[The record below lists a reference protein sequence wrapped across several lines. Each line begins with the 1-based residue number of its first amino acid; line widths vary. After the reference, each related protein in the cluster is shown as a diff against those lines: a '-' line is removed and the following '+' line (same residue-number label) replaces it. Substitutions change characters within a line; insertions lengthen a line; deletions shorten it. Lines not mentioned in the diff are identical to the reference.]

1 MFEELRI
8 LSVERQF
15 YSELFNCENPSRI
28 FACLERSV
36 KQLVSFDGLYIH
48 YNNPLYGVCEK
59 LSGPRSQE
67 IKSVFTS
74 KVNFLKPDGNWFP
87 FTFGEDHGAKGSIIF
102 TTKNDPSPGILCSV
116 ERMLNFC
123 SKSLYQY
130 ELLQRIEQYGKEQEL
145 LLRELRHR
153 THNNLQFMLG
163 TLPYLVP
170 DSKEMPQTL
179 TKQLEQRLHGLIMLS
194 SIWDSQS
201 IDAAVSAPSYFVSV
215 ARILRKLW
223 LEGRGS
229 LELSMQVDESLVLSK
244 GIATTIGLIS
254 NELVTNTIKHG
265 SYGYPMIHIS
275 IQQQEKHLLYS
286 YKECC
291 EAVCGDAINHKD
303 TAHENSPSYLPD
315 CSARGQGHGI
325 IRGLVEKAGGIIL
338 SEKVPGRDE
347 TGGYH
352 FSAAF
357 PLKQD

>member
-1 MFEELRI
+1 
-8 LSVERQF
+8 
-15 YSELFNCENPSRI
+15 
-28 FACLERSV
+28 V

-102 TTKNDPSPGILCSV
+102 TTKKDPSPGILCSV

-170 DSKEMPQTL
+170 DSEGVSQELREKI
-179 TKQLEQRLHGLIMLS
+179 EQRLHGLIVLS
-194 SIWDSQS
+194 SIWDTQS

-265 SYGYPMIHIS
+265 SYDFPIIHIS

-286 YKECC
+286 YKERCD
-291 EAVCGDAINHKD
+291 AACGDAINHKD

-325 IRGLVEKAGGIIL
+325 IQGLVEKAGGIIL

>member
-1 MFEELRI
+1 MFEELHI

-15 YSELFNCENPSRI
+15 YSELLNCENPSHI

-36 KQLVSFDGLYIH
+36 KQLVSFDGLYIR
-48 YNNPLYGVCEK
+48 YNNPLYGDCEK

-67 IKSVFTS
+67 IQKVCTS
-74 KVNFLKPDGNWFP
+74 GINSLKPDENWFP
-87 FTFGEDHGAKGSIIF
+87 FTFGEDHGAEGIIIF
-102 TTKNDPSPGILCSV
+102 TTENQPSPGKLCSV

-123 SKSLYQY
+123 SKSLYHY
-130 ELLQRIEQYGKEQEL
+130 ELLQRVAHYAKEQEL

-170 DSKEMPQTL
+170 DSEEIPQILKE
-179 TKQLEQRLHGLIMLS
+179 QLEQRMHGLIMLS

-215 ARILRKLW
+215 ARTLRKLW
-223 LEGRGS
+223 LEGRGN
-229 LELSMQVDESLVLSK
+229 LELTLQVDESLVLSK
-244 GIATTIGLIS
+244 GVATTIGLIS
-254 NELVTNTIKHG
+254 NELITNTLKHG
-265 SYGYPMIHIS
+265 SYGYPIIHIS

-286 YKECC
+286 YKERC
-291 EAVCGDAINHKD
+291 EAACGDLTTYGN
-303 TAHENSPSYLPD
+303 TVHENSPCYIQEDPA
-315 CSARGQGHGI
+315 CGQGQGI
-325 IRGLVEKAGGIIL
+325 IQALVEKTGGFIL
-338 SEKVPGRDE
+338 SEKVPGKDD

-357 PLKQD
+357 PLKQE

>member
-170 DSKEMPQTL
+170 DSEGVSQELREKI
-179 TKQLEQRLHGLIMLS
+179 EQRLHGLIVLS
-194 SIWDSQS
+194 SIWDTQS

-215 ARILRKLW
+215 ARTLRKLW
-223 LEGRGS
+223 LEDRGS
-229 LELSMQVDESLVLSK
+229 LELSIQVDESLVLSK

-254 NELVTNTIKHG
+254 NELITNTIKHG
-265 SYGYPMIHIS
+265 SYDFPIIHIS

-286 YKECC
+286 YKERCD
-291 EAVCGDAINHKD
+291 AACGDAINHKD

-325 IRGLVEKAGGIIL
+325 IQGLVEKAGGIIL

>member
-48 YNNPLYGVCEK
+48 YHNPFFGDYENLCG
-59 LSGPRSQE
+59 SRSQE
-67 IKSVFTS
+67 AKILYVSNSDALRQGV
-74 KVNFLKPDGNWFP
+74 NWFP
-87 FTFGEDHGAKGSIIF
+87 FTFGEDHGSKGIIIF
-102 TTKNDPSPGILCSV
+102 TTENEPSPGILCSV
-116 ERMLNFC
+116 ERMLHFC

-170 DSKEMPQTL
+170 DSEGVSQELREKI
-179 TKQLEQRLHGLIMLS
+179 EQRLHGLIMLS

-291 EAVCGDAINHKD
+291 EAVCGDIVTNGN
-303 TAHENSPSYLPD
+303 TVHENSPCYMTEYPAS
-315 CSARGQGHGI
+315 GQGQGI
-325 IRGLVEKAGGIIL
+325 IQGLVEKAGGIIL
-338 SEKVPGRDE
+338 SEKDPDKDD
-347 TGGYH
+347 TGGYY
-352 FSAAF
+352 FSAAI
-357 PLKQD
+357 PLKQE

>member
-170 DSKEMPQTL
+170 DSEGVSQELREKI
-179 TKQLEQRLHGLIMLS
+179 EQRLHGLIVLS
-194 SIWDSQS
+194 SIWDTQS
-201 IDAAVSAPSYFVSV
+201 IDAAVSAPSYFFSV
-215 ARILRKLW
+215 GRTLRKLW

-254 NELVTNTIKHG
+254 NELITNTIKHG
-265 SYGYPMIHIS
+265 SYDFPIIQIS

-286 YKECC
+286 YKESG
-291 EAVCGDAINHKD
+291 ETACGDAINHKD